1 MTIKVISDSIS
12 CEQVVTLAGETYGEM
27 VKAVVDVNKEIL
39 AIGGEL
45 HADAE
50 SQLLNEGSEQS
61 GLWGI
66 NIYPGKPENERIQYT
81 SMINI
86 RPRQGNRS
94 LEIKDA
100 VLRAKIKRIVDKR
113 IKWQDYG

>member
-1 MTIKVISDSIS
+1 MMTIKVVSDSIS
-12 CEQVVTLAGETYGEM
+12 LQEVVALAEETYGEM
-27 VKAVVDVNKEIL
+27 VKAVVDIKREIL

-50 SQLLNEGSEQS
+50 SQLLNEGSQQPD
-61 GLWGI
+61 LWGI
-66 NIYPGKPENERIQYT
+66 NIHPSKAENERIQYT

-100 VLRAKIKRIVDKR
+100 SLKAKIKTIINKR
-113 IKWQDYG
+113 IKR